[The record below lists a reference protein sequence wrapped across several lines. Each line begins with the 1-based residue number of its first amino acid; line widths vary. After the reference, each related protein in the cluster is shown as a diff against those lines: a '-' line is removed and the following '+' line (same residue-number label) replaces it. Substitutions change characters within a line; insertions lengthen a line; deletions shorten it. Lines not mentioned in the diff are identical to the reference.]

1 MTQNPKA
8 RKEKI
13 DKLDNIEIKNL
24 YIRKDI
30 IGKLDRQIT
39 NWEKY
44 LQLIHSS

>member
-24 YIRKDI
+24 YMGKDI
-30 IGKLDRQIT
+30 TSKLDRQIT
-39 NWEKY
+39 N
-44 LQLIHSS
+44 